1 MVHEALPTDRDK
13 HPEFQ
18 ATLDP
23 ELACF
28 HQKTLLLSY
37 LGRCPKQS
45 HCQLHLQKPSEEHM
59 VNLSHG
65 ESCYGP
71 ILPKTA
77 HMRCWYHTSLVP
89 VNEKVVSLNSW
100 PSYDKIYKSH
110 MTFFNKIIKLI
121 TFFPCSLLKLKPVKN
136 TVLLLKINIEKNSRN
151 KVPSMQ
157 A

>member
-1 MVHEALPTDRDK
+1 MMAHEAPPTDHDK

-45 HCQLHLQKPSEEHM
+45 HCQLHLQKPNEEHM

-77 HMRCWYHTSLVP
+77 HMR
-89 VNEKVVSLNSW
+89 
-100 PSYDKIYKSH
+100 
-110 MTFFNKIIKLI
+110 
-121 TFFPCSLLKLKPVKN
+121 
-136 TVLLLKINIEKNSRN
+136 R
-151 KVPSMQ
+151 
-157 A
+157 